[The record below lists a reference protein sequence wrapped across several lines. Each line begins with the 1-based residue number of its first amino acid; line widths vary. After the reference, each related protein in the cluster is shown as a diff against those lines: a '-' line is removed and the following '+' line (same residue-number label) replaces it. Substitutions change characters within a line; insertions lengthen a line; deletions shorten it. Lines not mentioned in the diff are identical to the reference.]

1 MELSSRPLLTR
12 RERSASLLPVQ
23 RAGRNNPCR
32 SRATRKLGFLA
43 GLILASLASHVQA
56 DEPDVSAATVAN
68 RLAQV
73 REKYDQPYVYAKS
86 HKSDYLFDQDA
97 LRRYDI
103 ILEDADLKFLN
114 DSPVR
119 EQYVEG
125 ALLFEG
131 KLLSHVGVRYKGE
144 HGSFEHFVKDFKVG
158 KDGVAS
164 SGPKLASKLSLKVK
178 VNWKSKKDKFYG
190 VKKLQFHSM
199 NHDRGMM
206 RERLYWWLL
215 GQFGNPVPR
224 CMHAK
229 VYINGKYSGIYALTE
244 QIDGRFADHHF
255 KDGDGNL
262 YKSVWP
268 VDPNNTLKPE
278 KHLKAALKTNEEAG
292 DVSRFQAFA
301 QDVLGANPS
310 QVDSVM
316 NRWFDVEQLM
326 RLYVVMNT
334 LGHHDSAVFG
344 GCGFGPSPNANFY
357 WYVESQ
363 RKRVHLIPW
372 DMDQEIGGPGYVGRR
387 EPSRPRDDL
396 DLQQEEEHDEDDDQ
410 EELDEDDQD
419 LDKADVDNGTPESE
433 YVGPSRDKLVLGV
446 RSCFKGPKCEQLYE
460 QFLREYYNSKYINP
474 LLDKWSAQIEDAV
487 AEASKL
493 YNDVPSVEQQKQ
505 AVEILKKIVA
515 DFDKNDPPSC
525 LW

>member
-1 MELSSRPLLTR
+1 MNTAVKYEPKFGRSLRVARKPQRWTSCTAILTGLLLALSTS
-12 RERSASLLPVQ
+12 Q
-23 RAGRNNPCR
+23 
-32 SRATRKLGFLA
+32 
-43 GLILASLASHVQA
+43 VQA
-56 DEPDVSAATVAN
+56 DEPDADATTDAN

-73 REKYDQPYVYAKS
+73 RAKHDQPYVYAKS
-86 HKSDYLFDQDA
+86 HKPDYLFDQDA

-103 ILEDADLKFLN
+103 FLEDADLKFLN
-114 DSPVR
+114 DNPVR
-119 EQYVEG
+119 EQYVKA

-144 HGSFEHFVKDFKVG
+144 HGSFEHFVKDFKG
-158 KDGVAS
+158 GERGVAS

-178 VNWKSKKDKFYG
+178 VNWKNKKDKFYG

-215 GQFGNPVPR
+215 REFGSPVPR
-224 CMHAK
+224 CVHAK

-244 QIDGRFADHHF
+244 QVDGRFADHHF

-268 VDPNNTLKPE
+268 IDPNNTLKPE
-278 KHLKAALKTNEEAG
+278 KYLKAALKTNEEAG
-292 DVSRFQAFA
+292 DVSRFQTFA
-301 QDVLGANPS
+301 QDVLDANPS

-326 RLYVVMNT
+326 WLYVVMNT

-344 GCGFGPSPNANFY
+344 GCGYGPSPNANFY

-363 RKRVHLIPW
+363 KKRVHLIPW
-372 DMDQEIGGPGYVGRR
+372 DMDQEIGGPGYVGRH
-387 EPSRPRDDL
+387 ESSQSGDDL
-396 DLQQEEEHDEDDDQ
+396 DSRQEEEHEEDDEQ
-410 EELDEDDQD
+410 EDRDQD
-419 LDKADVDNGTPESE
+419 DDDDADIDNGTPESQ
-433 YVGPSRDKLVLGV
+433 YVGPSRDKLVLGL
-446 RSCFKGPKCEQLYE
+446 RSYFKGPKCERLYE

-487 AEASKL
+487 AEASEL
-493 YNDVPSVEQQKQ
+493 YNDVPSVDQQKQ
-505 AVEILKKIVA
+505 AVQVLKWIVA
-515 DFDKNDPPSC
+515 NFDKDDPPGC